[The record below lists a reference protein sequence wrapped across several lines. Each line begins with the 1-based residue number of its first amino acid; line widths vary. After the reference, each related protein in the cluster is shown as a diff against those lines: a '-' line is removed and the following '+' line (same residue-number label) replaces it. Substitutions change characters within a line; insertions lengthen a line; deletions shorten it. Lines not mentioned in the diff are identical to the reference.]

1 MSIRYDF
8 APITGYEETPEGWLR
23 VWCRAARTGVQE
35 YRQKDGSVRREYR
48 PPEEV
53 GSPKSL
59 ETFGMVPVTLEHPP
73 VLLDSKNTK
82 DHQVGYSGSKV
93 EFDGKFVS
101 VALTVTDA
109 DAIAAIKRGDKKE
122 VSAGYKVEY
131 DAKPG
136 KTPDGES
143 YDGIQ
148 RDIVANHIAVVAKG
162 RAGNEVRLLMDRMD
176 HEDAISADLLTTSFD
191 DRATLNSANR
201 KDASPMARLVL
212 DSIELDVPNE
222 VAGPIQQFVN
232 DSLRTQEDLVGRI
245 EELQMALE
253 DAQNQYNELFA
264 ESESTQGK
272 LDAMSEH
279 IEELEGLLQEGGSFN
294 MDAVDELVDERIAL
308 LEHLAPALDPELDYR
323 GLSARELYEHAY
335 SNIFGDDRSDS
346 ESEEDLSGLDD
357 GYLMG
362 AVDTALASF
371 DPGDEDEAEE
381 DFHTDSYDYS
391 SELDVAMNRRG
402 GAPASPISTY
412 QQRLA
417 AAWQQPLTAHK

>member
-8 APITGYEETPEGWLR
+8 APIMGYEETPEGWLR

-35 YRQKDGSVRREYR
+35 YKQKDGSVRREYR

-82 DHQVGYSGSKV
+82 DHQIGYSGSKV

-101 VALTVTDA
+101 VALTVTDS

-136 KTPDGES
+136 KTPDGEA

-162 RAGNEVRLLMDRMD
+162 RAGSDVRLLMDRLD
-176 HEDAISADLLTTSFD
+176 SEDAISADFLTTNFD
-191 DRATLNSANR
+191 ARATLNSANS
-201 KDASPMARLVL
+201 KDASTMARITL
-212 DSIELDVPNE
+212 DSVELEVPNE

-232 DSLRTQEDLVGRI
+232 DSLRTQEDLVSRI
-245 EELQMALE
+245 EELQSALE
-253 DAQNQYNELFA
+253 DAQTQYNELYA
-264 ESESTQGK
+264 ESESAQGK

-279 IEELEGLLQEGGSFN
+279 IEEMEGLLQEGGGFN
-294 MDAVDELVDERIAL
+294 MDAIDELVDDRLAL

-323 GLSARELYEHAY
+323 GASARDLYEHAY
-335 SNIFGDDRSDS
+335 MNIFGDERSDS
-346 ESEEDLSGLDD
+346 EEDISEYDD

-362 AVDTALASF
+362 AVDAALANF
-371 DPGDEDEAEE
+371 DPDEEGDEDEGYT
-381 DFHTDSYDYS
+381 TDSYDYS
-391 SELDVAMNRRG
+391 GELDAAMNRRSG
-402 GAPASPISTY
+402 LPASPIASY
-412 QQRLA
+412 QQRLT
-417 AAWQQPLTAHK
+417 AAWQQPLTAVRK

>member
-1 MSIRYDF
+1 MSIRYDY

-53 GSPKSL
+53 GKPKSL
-59 ETFGMVPVTLEHPP
+59 ETFGMVPCTLEHPP
-73 VLLDSKNTK
+73 ALLDSQNTK
-82 DHQVGYSGSKV
+82 DYQIGYSGSKV
-93 EFDGKFVS
+93 DFDGKFVS
-101 VALTVTDA
+101 VALTITDS

-131 DAKPG
+131 DSQPG
-136 KTPDGES
+136 TTPEGQP

-162 RAGNEVRLLMDRMD
+162 RAGSDVRLLMDRMD
-176 HEDAISADLLTTSFD
+176 SEDAISIDLLSNIDNT
-191 DRATLNSANR
+191 RANLNSANR
-201 KDASPMARLVL
+201 KDASPMARITL
-212 DSIELDVPNE
+212 DSIELEVPNE

-232 DSLRTQEDLVGRI
+232 DSLRSQEELVSRI
-245 EELQMALE
+245 EELQNALE
-253 DAQNQYNELFA
+253 EAQEQYNELYA
-264 ESESTQGK
+264 ESESAQGK

-279 IEELEGLLQEGGSFN
+279 IETMEGLLQEGGGIN
-294 MDAVDELVDERIAL
+294 MDAIDELVDERLEL
-308 LEHLAPALDPELDYR
+308 LEYLAPALDPELDYR

-335 SNIFGDDRSDS
+335 VNIFSGGRSDS
-346 ESEEDLSGLDD
+346 EMETDVTELED

-371 DPGDEDEAEE
+371 DPDEEDEEE
-381 DFHTDSYDYS
+381 VHTDSYDYS
-391 SELDVAMNRRG
+391 QELDVAMNRRS
-402 GAPASPISTY
+402 GAPASPLAVY
-412 QQRLA
+412 QQRLTT
-417 AAWQQPLTAHK
+417 AWQQPLTAVRK